1 MKLKKNGAT
10 EQKVYAL
17 AAPLAESLGLVIWDV
32 RFEKEGASWY
42 LRVFIDKD
50 EGISIDDCEAMSR
63 PLSDLLDET
72 DPIDQ
77 QYFLEVGSAGLER
90 DLVRE
95 SHFAASIGAVV
106 RMRLIRP
113 DEAGQKE
120 YVGALES
127 FDKEQVHLVLEDDT
141 AVTAPFANIAHIKWH
156 EDF

>member
-63 PLSDLLDET
+63 PLSDLLDEA

-113 DEAGQKE
+113 DETGQKE

-127 FDKEQVHLVLEDDT
+127 FDKEQVRLVLEDDT
-141 AVTAPFANIAHIKWH
+141 TVTAPFPNIANIKWH